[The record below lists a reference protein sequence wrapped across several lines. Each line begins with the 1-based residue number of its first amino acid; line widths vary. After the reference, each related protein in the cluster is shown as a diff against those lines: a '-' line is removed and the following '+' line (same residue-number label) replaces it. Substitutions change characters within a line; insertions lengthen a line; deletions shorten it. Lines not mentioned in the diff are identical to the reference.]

1 MLNIKISNITVIIQI
16 KVNLSWKNATFIDL
30 CFVMLR
36 IICNGHILK
45 TPDGELIKLE
55 NAWSEFVT
63 INIPKPGICY
73 QLNLPHPLNWE
84 KL

>member
-45 TPDGELIKLE
+45 TPDMV
-55 NAWSEFVT
+55 N
-63 INIPKPGICY
+63 
-73 QLNLPHPLNWE
+73 
-84 KL
+84 

>member
-1 MLNIKISNITVIIQI
+1 MLNIKISNNSVIIQI

-36 IICNGHILK
+36 IIFNGHILK

-63 INIPKPGICY
+63 INIPKP
-73 QLNLPHPLNWE
+73 
-84 KL
+84 